1 VRHSPAEQPLT
12 ESCFQKHHLEFARD
26 KQQLVFP
33 NGSRI
38 AVPEPVFVNEGTAP
52 AGATW
57 SRLPL
62 PGVGYGHRCACKI
75 VMLFSICLLPV
86 SLTLKVS
93 LLQAT

>member
-1 VRHSPAEQPLT
+1 MAALAGTQTLVI
-12 ESCFQKHHLEFARD
+12 KWN

-38 AVPEPVFVNEGTAP
+38 AVTEPVFVNEGTAP

-75 VMLFSICLLPV
+75 VMLFSICCCT
-86 SLTLKVS
+86 SR
-93 LLQAT
+93 

>member
-1 VRHSPAEQPLT
+1 MLCSGGGYAYRLWYARVCLGFCARGHVSLTRVRHSPADQPLT

-26 KQQLVFP
+26 KQQLVFA

-62 PGVGYGHRCACKI
+62 PGVGC
-75 VMLFSICLLPV
+75 
-86 SLTLKVS
+86 
-93 LLQAT
+93 